1 MKLVHKMAALGM
13 MLAVSA
19 CEKEVVL
26 QGDRLDPRDVLSDT
40 ATEVAPVTSTALSL
54 PAVTANADWPQR
66 AGGPTHHAPNAAIGQ
81 GTTLVWQAG
90 IGQGD
95 ARKYRIT
102 SDPVVLGGRIFT
114 LDSHTDVTATSTSGQ
129 TLWRA
134 NLVPANETPGSA
146 SGGGLAASG
155 NTLFVTTG
163 YGELVAVDTAS
174 GNVRWRQDFGVSI
187 GGAPTVADGLVYV
200 VARDGSA
207 WAIRPADGK
216 VEWQMQ
222 GGASPSA
229 MTGVSAPAV
238 GGNTAVFP
246 FPSGD
251 LMATLPKGGF
261 DMWQARVP
269 GRRLGRAFG
278 SIVDLTG
285 DPVIVGDV
293 VYAGTSAG
301 RSAAFDLA
309 SGKQKWV
316 AKTGATS
323 PLVVAG
329 GSVFLIS
336 DEAKLTRLDAATGA
350 EIYAVDMPY
359 YVKEKP
365 KKQQA
370 IYAHYGPVLAGNK
383 LFVASSD
390 NRLRVFDPASGK
402 LLAAV
407 DLPGGA
413 ASAPVVAGGTLYV
426 VSRDGKLLA
435 YR

>member
-1 MKLVHKMAALGM
+1 MKLIHKMAALGM

-19 CEKEVVL
+19 CEKEVIL
-26 QGDRLDPRDVLSDT
+26 QGDRLDPRDVLSDS
-40 ATEVAPVTSTALSL
+40 ASGPAPVTSTALNL
-54 PAVTANADWPQR
+54 PAVTSNADWAQR
-66 AGGPTHHAPNAAIGQ
+66 AGNASHHAPNAAIGQ
-81 GTTLVWQAG
+81 GTTLLWQAG

-95 ARKYRIT
+95 AKRYRIT
-102 SDPVVLGGRIFT
+102 ADPVVSGGRIFT

-134 NLVPANETPGSA
+134 NLLPANETAGSA
-146 SGGGLAASG
+146 SGGGLAADG

-163 YGELVAVDTAS
+163 YGELVAVDAAS
-174 GNVRWRQDFGVSI
+174 GTIRWRQDFGVSL
-187 GGAPTVADGLVYV
+187 GGAPTVSGGLVYV

-207 WAIRPADGK
+207 WAIRESDGK

-238 GGNTAVFP
+238 GGNTVVFP

-278 SIVDLTG
+278 SVVDLTG
-285 DPVIVGDV
+285 DPVIAGDV

-316 AKTGATS
+316 AKTGANS

-329 GSVFLIS
+329 GSVFLVS

-350 EIYAVDMPY
+350 EIYSVPMPY
-359 YVKEKP
+359 YIKEKA

-370 IYAHYGPVLAGNK
+370 IYVHYGPVLAGNK

-390 NRLRVFDPASGK
+390 ERLRVFDPATGK
-402 LLAAV
+402 LISEAP
-407 DLPGGA
+407 LPGGA